1 MRQTDIQT
9 IFQQLFQSEEDLS
22 LENSS
27 RSESEIS
34 EQEMYEDATLP
45 LLPMRNMVLFPGIIT
60 PINLSR
66 QKSVKLVKDAY
77 KGEKMVAVLTQANP
91 GEDDPS
97 PEDMYKVGTIAR
109 IIKLLVLPDGS
120 TTVIVQGE
128 KRFKLKQIVQDT
140 PYWMAEVTIQHEE
153 LFSGEKSQIKALTQS
168 LKETAYRI
176 IKLNP
181 EVPDSQFSFESIE
194 MPWLLVYILCS
205 NINTELGQKQ
215 ELLEIED
222 GYQRGIKLLEIMLK
236 EVQVLEIKYEIQS
249 KASSDI
255 DQQQRDYFL
264 RQQMKVL
271 QDELGMEGGERDIA
285 ELRRKAEGKQW
296 PEHAKKYFEKE
307 LDKASRIHTASPEF
321 AVTINFCEFLVELP
335 WDECT
340 QDNFDLKNA
349 ERVLEKEHF
358 GLTKVKQRIIEF
370 LAVLKLKNSMKG
382 PILCLYGP
390 PGVGKTSLGKSIAQA
405 LGRKYARISLGGLRD
420 EAELRGHRKTY
431 IGAMPGRILQ
441 NIKKVGAS
449 NPVFV
454 LDEIDK
460 IGNDFRGD
468 PASAL
473 LEILDPE
480 QNNTFTDNYAEIEY
494 DLSRVFFIATANSLD
509 SIHPALRDRMEIIE
523 INGYTQEE
531 KLQIAKQHLLPRL
544 REEHGLKEEH
554 FSIDSKAIAKIISG
568 YTRESGVRNL
578 NQKLSSLVRNI
589 AKSVAIEEPYNKKIT
604 SSRVEKILGSPHYL
618 EDDYQENQN
627 AGVVTGLAWTPAG
640 GEILFIEGTLY
651 KGKGRLTL
659 SGQLGEV
666 MKESATAALSFLKVN
681 YRNLSLDYRVFDQY
695 DLHIHIPQGA
705 VPKDGPSAG
714 ITLLT
719 AMASAYTQRKV
730 KDRLAMTG
738 EITLRGKVLP
748 VGGIKEKF
756 LAAKRF
762 GIQEIIVCKKNQKDV
777 DEIDQHYLEG
787 LKIHYVDTV
796 EEVIRLAL
804 LPEKV
809 KKPIKFEL
817 DPLPPFDK
825 QA

>member
-1 MRQTDIQT
+1 MRQTDIHL
-9 IFQQLFQSEEDLS
+9 IFQQLSQAEDEKDSNTNLDSQHVQDSDVKLPEEA
-22 LENSS
+22 
-27 RSESEIS
+27 
-34 EQEMYEDATLP
+34 MMP
-45 LLPMRNMVLFPGIIT
+45 LLPLRNMVLFPGIIT

-66 QKSVKLVKDAY
+66 QKSIKLVKDAY

-91 GEDDPS
+91 AEDDPT
-97 PEDMYKVGTIAR
+97 PDDVYKVGTIAR

-128 KRFKLKQIVQDT
+128 KRFRLNRIVQDS
-140 PYWMAEVTIQHEE
+140 PYWTAEVSIYHEE
-153 LFSGEKSQIKALTQS
+153 IFSGEKSEIKALTQS

-205 NINTELGQKQ
+205 SINAELSQKQ
-215 ELLEIED
+215 ELLELED
-222 GYQRGIKLLEIMLK
+222 GYARGLKLLEIMMK
-236 EVQVLEIKYEIQS
+236 EVQILEIKYEIQS

-285 ELRRKAEGKQW
+285 ELRKKAENKQW
-296 PEHAKKYFEKE
+296 PEYARKYFEKE
-307 LDKASRIHTASPEF
+307 LDRASRIHTASPEF
-321 AVTINFCEFLVELP
+321 AVMVNYCDFLVELP

-340 QDNFDLKNA
+340 EDNFDLRHA
-349 ERVLEKEHF
+349 EEILDKEHF
-358 GLTKVKQRIIEF
+358 GLKKVKERIIEF
-370 LAVLKLKNSMKG
+370 LAVLKLKKSMRG

-390 PGVGKTSLGKSIAQA
+390 PGVGKTSMGKSIAQA

-480 QNNTFTDNYAEIEY
+480 QNNTFTDNYAEVEY
-494 DLSRVFFIATANSLD
+494 DLSRVLFIATANSLD
-509 SIHPALRDRMEIIE
+509 TIHPALRDRMEIIE

-531 KLQIAKQHLLPRL
+531 KIEIAKKHLIPRL
-544 REEHGLKEEH
+544 LEDHGLREDQ
-554 FSIDSKAIAKIISG
+554 FSIQSNAISKIISG

-578 NQKLSSLVRNI
+578 NQKLSALVRNT
-589 AKSVAIEEPYNKKIT
+589 AKAVAMELELPKKVT
-604 SSRVEKILGSPHYL
+604 AAKVEKVLGAPYFQ
-618 EDDYQENQN
+618 EDTYQNNEV
-627 AGVVTGLAWTPAG
+627 AGVVTGLAWTPVG
-640 GEILFIEGTLY
+640 GEILFIEATLY

-659 SGQLGEV
+659 SGQLGDV
-666 MKESATAALSFLKVN
+666 MKESASAALSFLKVN
-681 YRNLSLDYRVFDQY
+681 HRYLSLDYRVFDQY

-730 KDRLAMTG
+730 KERLAMTG
-738 EITLRGKVLP
+738 EITLRGKILP

-756 LAAKRF
+756 LAARRS
-762 GIQEIIVCKKNQKDV
+762 GIKEIIVCKRNQKDV
-777 DEIDQHYLEG
+777 EEIENQYLQD
-787 LKIHYVDTV
+787 LVIHYVETA
-796 EEVIRLAL
+796 EEVIKLAL
-804 LPEKV
+804 LPEKI
-809 KKPIKFEL
+809 KKPITFE
-817 DPLPPFDK
+817 FDK
-825 QA
+825 ETVQQ